1 VKVDDELVFL
11 FSEVSSLEIRPKV
24 VHPPQSATLARS
36 KQTFLK
42 LKKKKNLIKPHNISR
57 LCLCLCVKVIHK
69 MNYQRLLEENA
80 SSLPHEV

>member
-42 LKKKKNLIKPHNISR
+42 FKKKKI
-57 LCLCLCVKVIHK
+57 
-69 MNYQRLLEENA
+69 
-80 SSLPHEV
+80 